1 MFSLLRKG
9 LLYENISS
17 DITEHDLENDADS
30 WVYDE
35 REVFRGSIDP
45 EYIKYDLNSYWLYDD
60 NSLRIGLAEHES
72 NSPEIFKVLWI
83 YENPY
88 STLFQDTS
96 WKCTETTLWS
106 KLTDE
111 AYQDCLET
119 DFQSISD
126 NALQTNV
133 LLVTPKMLIDPPKL
147 YTCEKCKTKTL
158 LPKNMCSG
166 SSHSILDFNNFS
178 VLFLDDDYVLY
189 EKVTATQQ
197 DDVCDHLHQEQKEPL
212 VEQVDQQELKD
223 ALVTQEPPQNHQSP
237 PAQQNICLQQSTSS

>member
-30 WVYDE
+30 WVYDG

-45 EYIKYDLNSYWLYDD
+45 EYIQHGLNSYWLYDD

-88 STLFQDTS
+88 ATLFQDTN
-96 WKCTETTLWS
+96 WKCMEKTLWS
-106 KLTDE
+106 KLSDE
-111 AYQDCLET
+111 AYQDCLENG
-119 DFQSISD
+119 FQSVSD
-126 NALQTNV
+126 IALQSNV
-133 LLVTPKMLIDPPKL
+133 LLVTPKMLITPPKL
-147 YTCEKCKTKTL
+147 HVCEKCKTKTL

-166 SSHSILDFNNFS
+166 SSHSILDFNDFS

-189 EKVTATQQ
+189 EKVTDSRQSDA
-197 DDVCDHLHQEQKEPL
+197 CEQEQKGSL
-212 VEQVDQQELKD
+212 VEQVDQQELQD
-223 ALVTQEPPQNHQSP
+223 TLVIQEPPQNHQSP
-237 PAQQNICLQQSTSS
+237 PAQPNIYQQQSTSS